1 MPSVV
6 ALFSTYPESYLFENA
21 FCIMKKAYF
30 CSRNKH
36 ISALD
41 NISFYHITTETVPQ
55 DSWRVGLQVAK

>member
-6 ALFSTYPESYLFENA
+6 ALFSTYPESYLCENA
-21 FCIMKKAYF
+21 FCKKLISAVETKY
-30 CSRNKH
+30 

-55 DSWRVGLQVAK
+55 DSARVGLEVAK